1 MEVNMAFVFSKAE
14 KKKAK
19 LRLALSG
26 PSGSGKTYSALLIAA
41 GLGGKVAVI
50 DTEHQ
55 SAELYAD
62 LIDYDVAP
70 FGPPYSPAR
79 YVEAITAAEQAGY
92 DVIVVDSLTH
102 EWNGDGGCLDIH
114 QRLTTTKT
122 RGNSF
127 TAWAD
132 VTPMHNGLINKILSS
147 PSHIIV
153 TMRSKTEY
161 ALVGDDG
168 KKATPKKLGMA
179 PIQREGME
187 YEFTLMLD
195 IEQSNH
201 YACTS
206 KDRTGLFDGEP
217 PFIITTDTGKA
228 LSEWLESGKAPVQV
242 VILPEPEKA
251 PEQAPEPSDR
261 AKKMAIMTMTK
272 AGIGKDDFVQ
282 TVQEITCKNPK
293 TESLTEAE
301 WLAVADT
308 VRNNYKAKQEEIK
321 NEDGN

>member
-1 MEVNMAFVFSKAE
+1 MAFTFSKAE

-62 LIDYDVAP
+62 LIDYDTAT
-70 FGPPYSPAR
+70 FNPPYSPDR
-79 YVEAITAAEQAGY
+79 YVEVITAAEQAGY
-92 DVIVVDSLTH
+92 DVIIIDSLTH

-132 VTPMHNGLINKILSS
+132 VTPMHNKLIEKMLSS
-147 PSHIIV
+147 PAHIIV
-153 TMRSKTEY
+153 TMRSKMEY
-161 ALVGDDG
+161 TIVEDNG
-168 KKATPKKLGMA
+168 KKKPVKMGLA

-217 PFIITTDTGKA
+217 PFIITRDTGKA
-228 LSEWLESGKAPVQV
+228 LSEWLESGKAPAPV
-242 VILPEPEKA
+242 VIPSEPEKA
-251 PEQAPEPSDR
+251 PDQAPEPSDR

-293 TESLTEAE
+293 TETLTGSE

-308 VRNNYKAKQEEIK
+308 VRNNYKTKA
-321 NEDGN
+321 GNS

>member
-55 SAELYAD
+55 SADIYAD
-62 LIDYDVAP
+62 VTEYDVAA
-70 FGPPYSPAR
+70 FLPPYSPNR
-79 YVEAITAAEQAGY
+79 FIEAIEAAEQAGY
-92 DVIVVDSLTH
+92 DVIIIDSLSH
-102 EWNGDGGCLDIH
+102 EWTGEGGCLEIH
-114 QRLTTTKT
+114 DRMTVK
-122 RGNSF
+122 RKGNKWA
-127 TAWAD
+127 AWAD
-132 VTPMHNGLINKILSS
+132 VTPHHNKLINRMLSS
-147 PSHIIV
+147 PAHIIV
-153 TMRSKTEY
+153 TMRSKIEY
-161 ALVGDDG
+161 TMGGDDG
-168 KKATPKKLGMA
+168 KTPKKIGMA

-187 YEFTLMLD
+187 YEFTAMLD
-195 IEQSNH
+195 LDQQHH
-201 YACTS
+201 YAIAS
-206 KDRTGLFDGEP
+206 KDRTRLFDGQP
-217 PFIITTDTGKA
+217 PFTITTDTGKA